1 VPALRSKLRSIREK
15 LANRLLP
22 TGVTFGPNR
31 NDRIGAL
38 HRAWGYVVTNR
49 IRGGYYEFGVYRGDT
64 FRAAYHIYQ
73 GYALWVQTQ
82 LKSDEGW
89 RRDVANDYSDF
100 KHHFYA
106 FDTFEGMPENQ
117 EKNVSFV
124 QGSFYCSLDEFVRLN
139 EAEGIK
145 VSDQVQ
151 YLQGTFDEVKS
162 QKASDL
168 DRMQPAAI
176 VNLDCDLYVSAVSAL
191 SIIKPKLVQGT
202 VLLADDW
209 NTFSADRTNGER
221 KALAEFLEREPHI
234 SLEPW
239 FTYMY
244 TGQAFLVHVDEK

>member
-49 IRGGYYEFGVYRGDT
+49 IRGDT

-82 LKSDEGW
+82 LKSDEDW

-117 EKNVSFV
+117 EKNVSFA
-124 QGSFYCSLDEFVRLN
+124 QGSF
-139 EAEGIK
+139 
-145 VSDQVQ
+145 
-151 YLQGTFDEVKS
+151 
-162 QKASDL
+162 
-168 DRMQPAAI
+168 
-176 VNLDCDLYVSAVSAL
+176 
-191 SIIKPKLVQGT
+191 
-202 VLLADDW
+202 
-209 NTFSADRTNGER
+209 
-221 KALAEFLEREPHI
+221 
-234 SLEPW
+234 
-239 FTYMY
+239 
-244 TGQAFLVHVDEK
+244 